1 MGPVFASVALLLA
14 AAPAAAEP
22 AAGQGVG
29 AYTCAEA
36 ARAARDDHQLDLI
49 YFSWAQGWMT
59 GWNLAQLDQHQPT
72 ADMTALSLPDQRAFL
87 ENYCAR
93 HADGLYMEAV
103 YKLYQAMKPSG
114 K

>member
-49 YFSWAQGWMT
+49 YFSGAQGWMT